1 MLTKLKS
8 ISSSLLVCLI
18 LAACSLPA
26 AVSGSLSA
34 DAQAGGPRIQTRLV
48 YAGADATPTATPFQ
62 PLQPTPAYEPTRIP
76 TATPEPVV
84 IEPPEI
90 EPPVEFQP
98 GAYYQ
103 RPEDQVNVLL
113 MGSDQRIGD
122 PSFRTDTIVLATLNP
137 SMGTVTLTSFPRD
150 LYLYIPGWTTSRINT
165 IFNLGGFQLLQQ
177 TFLYNFGIQVDH
189 YVMVNFSAFTR
200 TIDELG
206 GIDVTVAVE
215 LKDHRD
221 QMGKYVVEP
230 GVNTMD
236 GETALWYVRSRY
248 TTSDFDRG
256 RRQQEVLKGLFNQL
270 MSLDA
275 VTRAPE
281 LYEIYQDS
289 VLTDLR
295 LRDITPLLPMALRVY
310 SAESIYN
317 FYIGPAQTARYIVPG
332 SGADV
337 LLPIQYAVMDVIYQ
351 AVGVP

>member
-1 MLTKLKS
+1 MCAF
-8 ISSSLLVCLI
+8 LLLCLI
-18 LAACSLPA
+18 PLACSLPA

-34 DAQAGGPRIQTRLV
+34 DAQAGGPRLQTRLV
-48 YAGADATPTATPFQ
+48 YAGVDATPTATPFQ
-62 PLQPTPAYEPTRIP
+62 PLQPTAAYEPTRIP
-76 TATPEPVV
+76 TATPEPPV
-84 IEPPEI
+84 IEPP
-90 EPPVEFQP
+90 VDFQP

-103 RPEDQVNVLL
+103 RPDDQVNILL
-113 MGSDQRIGD
+113 LGSDQRIGD
-122 PSFRTDTIVLATLNP
+122 PSFRTDSIVLATLNP
-137 SMGTVTLTSFPRD
+137 SMGTVSLTSFPRD
-150 LYLYIPGWTTSRINT
+150 LYLYIPGWTTTRINT
-165 IFNLGGFQLLQQ
+165 VFNLGGFQLLQQ
-177 TFLYNFGIQVDH
+177 TFQYNFGIRPDH

-215 LKDHRD
+215 FKDHRD
-221 QMGKYVVEP
+221 QMGKFIVEP

-256 RRQQEVLKGLFNQL
+256 RRQQEVLKALFNQI

-275 VTRAPE
+275 VKRAPE

-289 VLTDLR
+289 VFTDLT
-295 LRDITPLLPMALRVY
+295 LKDITPLLPMALRVY
-310 SAESIYN
+310 SGESIYN

-337 LLPIQYAVMDVIYQ
+337 LLPIQYSVMDVIFQ
-351 AVGVP
+351 AAGVP